1 MKTLFVMAFL
11 AGLGLGKATA
21 SDEGLSFS
29 EMSAVK
35 AQGQQLR
42 VVLQEGIG
50 KVNVSILDENGRFLH
65 QSRLNAERNLI
76 VPFDLSQLP
85 EGKYKVKVRQRS
97 GDEQKIIH
105 EVVSQS
111 DAEKNPLV
119 AFKRKLDDRSFQ
131 LTVVGLEE
139 PGVRVQISNVFGR
152 LIFDHTIDHAEAF
165 TKTYRMKHKDVDGLL
180 VRLTDSM
187 GRTKTFEL

>member
-11 AGLGLGKATA
+11 AGLGLGNVQA
-21 SDEGLSFS
+21 SDENISFS

-50 KVNVSILDENGRFLH
+50 KVSVSILDENGRFLH
-65 QSRLNAERNLI
+65 QSRLNADRNLI

-85 EGKYKVKVRQRS
+85 EGKYQVKIRQRS

-111 DAEKNPLV
+111 DVEKKPLV
-119 AFKRKLDDRSFQ
+119 AYKRKIDDRSFQ

-139 PGVRVQISNVFGR
+139 PGVRVQISNIFGR
-152 LIFDHTIDHAEAF
+152 NIFDHTIDHPEAF
-165 TKTYRMKHKDVDGLL
+165 SKIYRMKHKNVDGLM
-180 VRLTDSM
+180 VRLTDAM
-187 GRTKTFEL
+187 GRTKSFEL